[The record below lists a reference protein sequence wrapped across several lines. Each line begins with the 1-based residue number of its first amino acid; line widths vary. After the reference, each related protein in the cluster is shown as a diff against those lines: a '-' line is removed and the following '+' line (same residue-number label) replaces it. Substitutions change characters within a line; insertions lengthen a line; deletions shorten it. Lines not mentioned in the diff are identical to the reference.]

1 MKTKAARL
9 IAVWFGCGLFPFG
22 PGTVGSLGAL
32 LPAFLL
38 VRYAGWPAWSFA
50 ILALV
55 TLWPAIWAADVTAR
69 ALNLKDPGLIVVDE
83 VVGQWLTLAG
93 AMRWNWKSWVAAF
106 VLFRLFDIFKPY
118 PVRELER
125 LPGGTGIVM
134 DDMGAGVYAAIVLF
148 GMGWLKLY

>member
-1 MKTKAARL
+1 MKTKAARW

-38 VRYAGWPAWSFA
+38 VRYAGWPPWSFA
-50 ILALV
+50 VLTLV
-55 TLWPAIWAADVTAR
+55 CLWPAIWAADVTAR

-93 AMRWNWKSWVAAF
+93 AMRLNWKSWLAAF

-118 PVRELER
+118 PVRGLER

-134 DDMGAGVYAAIVLF
+134 DDIGAGVYAALLLF